1 MMNRDIMNSLS
12 NSSTTQYHKCW
23 TEYKKFYYN
32 RYIKHVKYSTPEQ
45 IQIFITYLKNYKKY
59 RTSTLRCYLSAIAFY
74 TKSRYNRD
82 PTKSHAMKLLL
93 KSYNNSELGDTDIRK
108 PIDITM
114 LTDLSNNALASN
126 IDLYDR
132 YAFIIMYNFMFHA
145 ALRVSEICKSN
156 TSKHILQFKHVHFDQ
171 GKSLVTLKLTSFKHS
186 NGASTNI
193 GISCNKRLK
202 KVIKKYLYMR
212 GQQPGPFICHR
223 NLKPYTRLE
232 LVTQLKKQL
241 ARLQYDEQQ
250 YNTHSFRIGKA
261 TDMSKNGASDIQ
273 ISTFGRWKTNAFKK
287 YLRPPILYS

>member
-1 MMNRDIMNSLS
+1 MA
-12 NSSTTQYHKCW
+12 YH
-23 TEYKKFYYN
+23 
-32 RYIKHVKYSTPEQ
+32 
-45 IQIFITYLKNYKKY
+45 
-59 RTSTLRCYLSAIAFY
+59 TLRCYLSAIAFY

-171 GKSLVTLKLTSFKHS
+171 GKSLVTLKLTSFKQKWSFHKHRYFLQQTFKES
-186 NGASTNI
+186 DKE
-193 GISCNKRLK
+193 IS
-202 KVIKKYLYMR
+202 IHE
-212 GQQPGPFICHR
+212 GPATGPFH
-223 NLKPYTRLE
+223 LSQK
-232 LVTQLKKQL
+232 
-241 ARLQYDEQQ
+241 
-250 YNTHSFRIGKA
+250 S
-261 TDMSKNGASDIQ
+261 
-273 ISTFGRWKTNAFKK
+273 
-287 YLRPPILYS
+287 